1 MGGFVSQKP
10 DKKKILFVAMT
21 DSIHTYR
28 WVSQIDQ
35 SLYDIYIFSSSNYR
49 PHQKFTA
56 LPRISGF
63 FKTNHHFAIIG
74 FTPFDFI
81 NRVLTFSLTKL
92 FGTSW
97 HRRWLSKTIQTLKP
111 DIVHSLEFQAGGYLT
126 LDAQQSF
133 EGKFPRWIATNWGSD
148 IYYFS
153 QFDEHRTKIQAVLK
167 HADCYS
173 AECERDYGLAKELGF
188 KGTPMPVI
196 PNAGG
201 IDLKKIEPLRSRVA
215 PLARKTIIIKG
226 YESTFGRAITVLKAL
241 ELCADKLKNYEILV
255 FSASPETKAYV
266 QELQKNPLLDIK
278 TVSSTIN
285 KISHEEMLNLH
296 ANARV
301 YIGNSI
307 SDGISTSM
315 LEAIALGTFPIQSCT
330 SCAAE
335 WITHGQTGFIPDPSS
350 EQEIAECLIEALQD
364 DSLIEDAYRK
374 NWETVSSK
382 LDAEKIRKIANSF
395 YEKALA

>member
-1 MGGFVSQKP
+1 M
-10 DKKKILFVAMT
+10 A

-28 WVSQIDQ
+28 WVSQIDR

-49 PHQKFTA
+49 PHQKFAA

-63 FKTNHHFAIIG
+63 FKTNHHCAIVG
-74 FTPFDFI
+74 FTLFDFI
-81 NRVLTFSLTKL
+81 NRVLTFTLTKL
-92 FGTSW
+92 FGNGW
-97 HRRWLSKTIQTLKP
+97 HRRWLSKTIHALNP

-126 LDAQQSF
+126 LEVQQKF
-133 EGKFPRWIATNWGSD
+133 EGNFPRWIATNWGSD

-153 QFDEHRTKIQAVLK
+153 RFDKHKSKIQAVLE

-188 KGTPMPVI
+188 KGTSMPVI

-201 IDLKKIEPLRSRVA
+201 IDLKSVEPLRNRVS
-215 PLARKTIIIKG
+215 PLNRKTIIVKG
-226 YESTFGRAITVLKAL
+226 YESTFGRAINVLKAL
-241 ELCADKLKNYEILV
+241 ELCADKLEGYEIRV
-255 FSASPETKAYV
+255 FSASPETEAYV
-266 QELQKNPLLDIK
+266 QELQKNPLLNIGV
-278 TVSSTIN
+278 VSSTIN
-285 KISHEEMLNLH
+285 KISHEDMLDLH

-315 LEAIALGTFPIQSCT
+315 LEAIALGAFPIQSCT

-335 WITHGQTGFIPDPSS
+335 WITHGETGFIPDPSS
-350 EQEIAECLIEALQD
+350 EPEIADCLVEALQND
-364 DSLIEDAYRK
+364 VLVEDAYNK
-374 NWETVSSK
+374 NWETVCSK
-382 LDAEKIRKIANSF
+382 LDAENIRKIANSF
-395 YEKALA
+395 YEKALV